1 MTKKV
6 KVELNQIYGS
16 KYDIDGKLKIY
27 GTLGYQTTNGS
38 PVNLWS
44 ATSKD
49 CVVLGDHAY
58 SYWIGASNEFE
69 LMEGETI
76 KIGGFL
82 WEHDIVLAPS
92 DMGVRWRQ
100 VAYDDIPCIEN
111 EIRFDEHEGLEAKLT
126 FSVTEI

>member
-6 KVELNQIYGS
+6 KVELSEIYGS
-16 KYDIDGKLKIY
+16 KYDIDGKLRIY

-38 PVNLWS
+38 PVTLW
-44 ATSKD
+44 ATTSD
-49 CVVLGDHAY
+49 NCLVLGDHAY
-58 SYWIGASNEFE
+58 SHWLGVSNEIE
-69 LMEGETI
+69 LMEGEAI
-76 KIGGFL
+76 RIGGFL
-82 WEHDIVLAPS
+82 LEHDIVLAPS

-100 VAYDDIPCIEN
+100 VTYNDIPCIEN